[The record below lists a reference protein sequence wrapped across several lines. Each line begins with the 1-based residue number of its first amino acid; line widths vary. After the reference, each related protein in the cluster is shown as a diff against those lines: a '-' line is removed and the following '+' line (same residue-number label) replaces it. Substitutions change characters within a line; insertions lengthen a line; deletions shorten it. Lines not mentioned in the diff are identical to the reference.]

1 MKYVCFLFG
10 LIFVFSCSNPLEEE
24 NTLIVGEDFVNTD
37 TKVFFTDTFTVKAST
52 FKFDSISISNNNRLL
67 IGAYNDPV
75 FGKTKSKSF
84 VQLNNNQFDI
94 DNETVFDSIAL
105 ILNYDHYFYH
115 DTIPEQTF
123 NVYKVLEDIK
133 PEEDY
138 YNTTTFQY
146 GNVPIATKNFEATP
160 VKVDSLHI
168 ELNDA
173 FGSELFAKL
182 RDNEINNN
190 DEFVDEYKGLVIE
203 PEINNTTVLGFLNTS
218 VLRVYYSII
227 GETENTD
234 LVLDITFNTENSFN
248 QTSSESSGTSLESLL
263 DQEIY
268 LDSQDANNNCFIQS
282 GVGVVSRIDVPYLD
296 KIYDIPGTG
305 IITDADLVFNVKNTA
320 QETNY
325 RTRDSLQAFII
336 NQKSE
341 VVYNLTNFVTSDYEF
356 GLIED
361 ENQEFNILKYRL
373 PIKQFLDLKLDNPH
387 EDLYLAIYSQDFA
400 QSVDR
405 YIFYDA
411 NAPEEQKLKLELTY
425 AIYEED

>member
-1 MKYVCFLFG
+1 M
-10 LIFVFSCSNPLEEE
+10 
-24 NTLIVGEDFVNTD
+24 
-37 TKVFFTDTFTVKAST
+37 
-52 FKFDSISISNNNRLL
+52 
-67 IGAYNDPV
+67 
-75 FGKTKSKSF
+75 
-84 VQLNNNQFDI
+84 
-94 DNETVFDSIAL
+94 FDSIAL

-248 QTSSESSGTSLESLL
+248 QTSSESSGTSLESL
-263 DQEIY
+263 
-268 LDSQDANNNCFIQS
+268 
-282 GVGVVSRIDVPYLD
+282 VRSR
-296 KIYDIPGTG
+296 
-305 IITDADLVFNVKNTA
+305 
-320 QETNY
+320 
-325 RTRDSLQAFII
+325 
-336 NQKSE
+336 
-341 VVYNLTNFVTSDYEF
+341 
-356 GLIED
+356 
-361 ENQEFNILKYRL
+361 NIFR
-373 PIKQFLDLKLDNPH
+373 
-387 EDLYLAIYSQDFA
+387 
-400 QSVDR
+400 
-405 YIFYDA
+405 
-411 NAPEEQKLKLELTY
+411 
-425 AIYEED
+425 

>member
-1 MKYVCFLFG
+1 MKYVCS
-10 LIFVFSCSNPLEEE
+10 LIVLVLTLSCSTSIDD
-24 NTLIVGEDFVNTD
+24 TLLIGEDFVNTD

-52 FKFDSISISNNNRLL
+52 FKFDSINVSNNNRLL
-67 IGAYNDPV
+67 IGAYSDPV

-84 VQLNNNQFDI
+84 VQLNNYQYDI

-105 ILNYDHYFYH
+105 ILHYDHYYYN
-115 DTIPEQTF
+115 DTIPEQIF
-123 NVYKVLEDIK
+123 NVYRVLEDIK
-133 PEEDY
+133 SKEDYY

-146 GNVPIATKNFEATP
+146 SNISIATKNFEATP

-190 DEFVDEYKGLVIE
+190 DEFIDEYKGLVIE

-263 DQEIY
+263 DQEVY

-282 GVGVVSRIDVPYLD
+282 GGGVVSRIDVPYLD

-305 IITDADLVFNVKNTA
+305 IITDADLVLNIKNTA
-320 QETNY
+320 QEANY

-387 EDLYLAIYSQDFA
+387 EDLYLAIYPQDFA